1 MIIPMKKIT
10 LLCLDTDKVRT
21 LEALRDLSIMHTA
34 VAANV
39 ETADVATLSKRLADV
54 NRAGLALLEYKN
66 RRGTAPAGAEEAVT
80 RVNAILDERATVE
93 KSLEALNKEYQKDF
107 FAEGQYFYFL
117 KRHNYK
123 TFWRCPVEKMDYYV
137 LPTPDDEIA
146 YGNGK

>member
-1 MIIPMKKIT
+1 MATTT
-10 LLCLDTDKVRT
+10 LLQRHAG
-21 LEALRDLSIMHTA
+21 EG
-34 VAANV
+34 
-39 ETADVATLSKRLADV
+39 ETIA
-54 NRAGLALLEYKN
+54 
-66 RRGTAPAGAEEAVT
+66 
-80 RVNAILDERATVE
+80 
-93 KSLEALNKEYQKDF
+93 EALNKEYQKDF

>member
-1 MIIPMKKIT
+1 MIRLSEMYYILAESVSLKESVTYIN
-10 LLCLDTDKVRT
+10 KVRNARGISRNNNI
-21 LEALRDLSIMHTA
+21 EANDSYDE
-34 VAANV
+34 AAR
-39 ETADVATLSKRLADV
+39 K
-54 NRAGLALLEYKN
+54 
-66 RRGTAPAGAEEAVT
+66 
-80 RVNAILDERATVE
+80 
-93 KSLEALNKEYQKDF
+93 EALNKEYQKDF

>member
-1 MIIPMKKIT
+1 MQGESPATIT
-10 LLCLDTDKVRT
+10 SKQT
-21 LEALRDLSIMHTA
+21 IHT
-34 VAANV
+34 
-39 ETADVATLSKRLADV
+39 
-54 NRAGLALLEYKN
+54 
-66 RRGTAPAGAEEAVT
+66 
-80 RVNAILDERATVE
+80 
-93 KSLEALNKEYQKDF
+93 ALNKEYQKDF